1 MKRAIITVKGK
12 VQKVRYRS
20 KVKEIADELGVVGE
34 VENLA
39 DGPVRISAEAEE
51 GTLNEFITKIKITNY
66 LIDVR
71 DVSVSFEAATGE
83 FNVFKK
89 IITGTM
95 YEVVEWLDEAAGL
108 LERLIGA
115 VIHGH
120 EKIVG
125 TIEQGNE
132 KIIGTIDRGNAMLA
146 EKIDAGRGENREG
159 FAMLAEKIDAGR
171 GENREGFAMVGEKV
185 DGIKE
190 DTSAIRDS
198 SSVLADIHR
207 ETLDLQEKYEQLSMD
222 VEMIK
227 QKIK

>member
-39 DGPVRISAEAEE
+39 DGPVRIYAEAEE

-95 YEVVEWLDEAAGL
+95 YEVVERLDEAAGL
-108 LERLIGA
+108 LERLTGA

-120 EKIVG
+120 EKIV
-125 TIEQGNE
+125 
-132 KIIGTIDRGNAMLA
+132 GTIDRGNAMLA

>member
-39 DGPVRISAEAEE
+39 DGPVRIYAEAEE
-51 GTLNEFITKIKITNY
+51 GILDDFITKIKVTNH

-83 FNVFKK
+83 FKVFKK

-95 YEVVEWLDEAAGL
+95 YEVAERLDEAAGL
-108 LERLIGA
+108 LERLTGA
-115 VIHGH
+115 VIHGN

-132 KIIGTIDRGNAMLA
+132 KIIGTIEQGNKKIIDTIDRGNAMLA
-146 EKIDAGRGENREG
+146 EKIDAGRGEKREG
-159 FAMLAEKIDAGR
+159 FAV
-171 GENREGFAMVGEKV
+171 VGEKM

-207 ETLDLQEKYEQLSMD
+207 ETLYLREKYEQLSMD

-227 QKIK
+227 QTIK

>member
-20 KVKEIADELGVVGE
+20 KVKEIADELGVVGD

-39 DGPVRISAEAEE
+39 DGPVRIYAEAEE
-51 GTLNEFITKIKITNY
+51 GILDDFIAKINIRNH

-71 DVSVSFEAATGE
+71 DVSASFEAATGE

-95 YEVVEWLDEAAGL
+95 YEVAERLDEAAGL
-108 LERLIGA
+108 LERLTGA
-115 VIHGH
+115 VIHGN

-125 TIEQGNE
+125 TIELGNE
-132 KIIGTIDRGNAMLA
+132 KIINTIDRGNT
-146 EKIDAGRGENREG
+146 
-159 FAMLAEKIDAGR
+159 MLAEKIDAGR
-171 GENREGFAMVGEKV
+171 GENREGFAMVGKKV

-207 ETLDLQEKYEQLSMD
+207 ETIYLREKYEQLSMD

>member
-1 MKRAIITVKGK
+1 MKRAVITVKGK

-20 KVKEIADELGVVGE
+20 KVKEIADELGVVGD

-39 DGPVRISAEAEE
+39 DGPVRIYAEAEE
-51 GTLNEFITKIKITNY
+51 DILGDFITKINITNH
-66 LIDVR
+66 LMDVR

-83 FNVFKK
+83 FKVFKK

-95 YEVVEWLDEAAGL
+95 YEVVERLDVVVGL
-108 LERLIGA
+108 LERLTGA
-115 VIHGH
+115 VI
-120 EKIVG
+120 
-125 TIEQGNE
+125 
-132 KIIGTIDRGNAMLA
+132 RGNAMLA
-146 EKIDAGRGENREG
+146 EKIDAGRR
-159 FAMLAEKIDAGR
+159 K
-171 GENREGFAMVGEKV
+171 NREGFAMVGEKV

-207 ETLDLQEKYEQLSMD
+207 ETLYLREKYEQLSMD